1 MTEDEKK
8 EEMSFAQLFE
18 ANPQTPGRGVTAGA
32 TVSGEVVKIGKETI
46 FVDLGGKSEGMV
58 DIAEF
63 LDENK
68 NLTVKKGDKLQLRVA
83 STRDGIHLS
92 KGIKVHGADAID
104 VLRDAQRSLIPVEGR
119 VSGVNKGGFDVD
131 ISGIRAFCPISQID
145 LQYCEKPEKHIGA
158 KYQFRIKEIKEGGR
172 NVLVSRRVLLQEEQE
187 KKLKETLAK
196 IQPGVD
202 LEGKVT
208 RVVDFGAFVDI
219 GGIDGMVHV
228 SEISHARINHPS
240 EVLKTGES
248 VRVRVIKIE
257 PDKSGR
263 KKIALSM
270 KALEPDAWEKGIECR
285 EGDILRGKISRL
297 TDFGAFVEIGQGL
310 EGLVHV
316 SEISYERVTHPKKIL
331 NEGDIVDVLVLKIDQ
346 EKRRL
351 SLSIKEATVKKQ
363 MAEYEKETGKARLEV
378 GQILKG
384 IVEDGKPYG
393 LFVRLPQ
400 FGIDVRGLLPMEELG
415 DSGKGDLKKKFPRGT
430 EIQVE
435 IVAIDENGRIRLSQ
449 KVMADRE
456 DQQDYEKFLKKGDRT
471 GLGTL
476 GDIFKDVKIDE
487 KKEE

>member
-1 MTEDEKK
+1 MIENEKQ
-8 EEMSFAQLFE
+8 EEMSFAELFE
-18 ANPQTPGRGVTAGA
+18 ANPQTPGRGFTAGA

-63 LDENK
+63 LDENGK
-68 NLTVKKGDKLQLRVA
+68 LTLKKGDKLQLRVA

-92 KGIKVHGADAID
+92 KGMKFHGADAID

-119 VSGVNKGGFDVD
+119 ISGVNKGGFDVD
-131 ISGIRAFCPISQID
+131 IAGIRAFCPISPID
-145 LQYCEKPEKHIGA
+145 LQYCEKPEAHIGA
-158 KYQFRIKEIKEGGR
+158 KYQFRVKEIKERGR

-196 IQPGVD
+196 IQPGAD

-208 RVVDFGAFVDI
+208 RVVDFGAFIDI
-219 GGIDGMVHV
+219 GGIEGMVHV

-240 EVLKTGES
+240 EVLKAGDS
-248 VRVRVIKIE
+248 VKVRIMKIE
-257 PDKSGR
+257 PDKNGR
-263 KKIALSM
+263 KKIALSI
-270 KALEPDAWEKGIECR
+270 KGLEPDAWERGVECR

-297 TDFGAFVEIGQGL
+297 TDFGAFVEIGPGL

-316 SEISYERVTHPKKIL
+316 SEISYERVTHPKKVL
-331 NEGDIVDVLVLKIDQ
+331 NEGDTVDVLVLKVDQ
-346 EKRRL
+346 EKHRV
-351 SLSIKEATVKKQ
+351 SLSIKEAIIKRQ
-363 MAEYEKETGKARLEV
+363 MAEYEKESGKARLEA

-384 IVEDGKPYG
+384 IVEDSKPYG

-400 FGIDVRGLLPMEELG
+400 FGIDVRGLLPTEELG
-415 DSGKGDLKKKFPRGT
+415 DSNKGDMKKKFPRGT

-435 IVAIDENGRIRLSQ
+435 IVAVDEKGRIRLSQ

-456 DQQDYEKFLKKGDRT
+456 DRQDYEKFVKKGDRT

-476 GDIFKDVKIDE
+476 GDIFKDLKLDE